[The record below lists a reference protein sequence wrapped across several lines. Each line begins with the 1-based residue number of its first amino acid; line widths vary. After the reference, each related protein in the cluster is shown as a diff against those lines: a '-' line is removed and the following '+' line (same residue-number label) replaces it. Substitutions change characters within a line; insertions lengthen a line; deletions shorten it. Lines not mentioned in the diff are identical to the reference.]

1 MKPYPF
7 RRIALL
13 GAILLCQTGLAD
25 SLVFQAPSSKSLDA
39 QVAAGRKEPLY
50 ATDVV
55 RCEAP
60 NGLPGVQI
68 PVGGRLVY
76 EGAGN
81 AFIPAGTLGFW
92 WRPDAPVQ
100 KKEATVLSI
109 TSLQRFYFA
118 RWLSVTTKSKRL
130 MVTLYHGDGA
140 EALEDAGA
148 APDAKRTK
156 KNIRYEIVASDPLK
170 NGEWIYVTVT
180 WDMRRGLALYLN
192 GKLVRHLAAPWF
204 FSGNVNHISLAAHSS
219 SYTKAA
225 GATFPQSFADVQVHD
240 RWLSE
245 TDVARLV
252 AGEKPRGMENF
263 SPMLKER
270 VKRLGLRG
278 GFPSPEAKQGEEAL
292 WLQQVNAVHARD
304 VKRSS
309 RAGLDGD
316 LGRAW
321 PMYQGYSNSGQLLTL
336 ELPPRTSFDT
346 VQALAS
352 GPMEFFAVD
361 ADGKEQSLLQI
372 PSAMA
377 RVQGTV
383 SGQTA
388 DEIRVKR
395 GDGML
400 FNLGI
405 FKSREA
411 KFPGNKNGWQILS
424 LQKGDADIEPLVSQE
439 FASYDTTVLKAAAS
453 AGADTVVL
461 PAGRALHLFGPSSEK
476 MRGLQGI
483 ALDLATPDASEQN
496 DFCLMVIDPLTYER
510 RTAMVNFH
518 TVNSDRNGRVRMV
531 LDLRDLIYK
540 ANVRPWIILY
550 SGNDLKIDLSASSLG
565 FQWSSVEDARP
576 EFFSDQQAL
585 IGEAFQE
592 ISESRPW
599 NHDPEKIK
607 LLRSLRTRVDFLRE
621 LDPQNAR
628 VDGYYRWI
636 NPRQETPEVRLPEV
650 PENVPAWAFHTERA
664 KELFRRAAHWWID
677 NRQSE
682 TGEFGAPD
690 GINDDTD
697 LIQDWLAIDL
707 MNGPDQ
713 KIRDSVEKVAE
724 ISWNQTTTDGVS
736 NQITDTLHIY
746 EWGINAQTLAFLLN
760 YGDPVY
766 FERLLRFASRYQDLM
781 TEACAGGHL
790 HFKSWYFGANR
801 IITEGIYGRDLTINA
816 LLLQPAM
823 LLAWY
828 NGDAKATDL
837 VARWTKGMIE
847 HIDAQAAK
855 TQRVPGVAVEISSGK
870 VLPEDYIRLS
880 FADASWAAY
889 KLTGDT
895 RFRDFAGRMIAYET
909 SRKPL
914 EHPHVSHSILGAYL
928 RETGDSKWDALWRQG
943 AEDQELWKHSLHN
956 GNYRD
961 LDYFYAAWLRSGDD
975 KWLDAGT
982 KLALYHMIWSLPML
996 TEAEATTDRV
1006 WLPQRLANQMTL
1018 GGLSILRNQ
1027 IFPKHAVSWENATG
1041 AFAPLVRQHSRE
1053 KLEMEIHNLEDKPIT
1068 MNARIWGLD
1077 AGIYEIST
1085 KTASRNPSESPSPGE
1100 VKEREIVRY
1109 SLLPLELPA
1118 ASVLTVTLTQK
1129 KKLDDVRARPD
1140 LAISHL
1146 DATYDAEAKKLTCV
1160 IHNIGAKSSGD
1171 FRVAAFKGDVEIA
1184 AQNFESLPAPEN
1196 FRTHKMRFSIP
1207 VDDPATPL
1215 RIRIFP
1221 DAETAEITDFNNETT
1236 LTPEELK

>member
-1 MKPYPF
+1 MKPYPS
-7 RRIALL
+7 RRIAFL
-13 GAILLCQTGLAD
+13 GVILLCQACLAD

-39 QVAAGRKEPLY
+39 QVSAARKEPLY
-50 ATDVV
+50 ATDVA

-60 NGLPGVQI
+60 GGLPGVQI

-81 AFIPAGTLGFW
+81 AFIPAGALGFW

-100 KKEATVLSI
+100 KKEAAVLSI
-109 TSLQRFYFA
+109 SSLQRFYFA
-118 RWLSVTTKSKRL
+118 RWLFVTTKSGRL

-140 EALEDAGA
+140 EAFEDAGA
-148 APDAKRTK
+148 VPDAKRPR
-156 KNIRYEIVASDPLK
+156 KNIRYEITAPAPLK
-170 NGEWIYVTVT
+170 KGEWVYVTVT
-180 WDMRRGLALYLN
+180 WDMRRGLAFYLD
-192 GKLVRHLAAPWF
+192 GKLVRHLANPWYF
-204 FSGNVNHISLAAHSS
+204 GGNVNHISLAAHSS

-245 TDVARLV
+245 TDVARLA
-252 AGEKPRGMENF
+252 AGEKPGGMENF

-278 GFPSPEAKQGEEAL
+278 DFPSPEANQGDEAL
-292 WLQQVNAVHARD
+292 WLQQINVVHARD

-309 RAGLDGD
+309 LAGLDGD

-336 ELPPRTSFDT
+336 ELPARTSFDT

-361 ADGKEQSLLQI
+361 AGGRESPLLQI
-372 PSAMA
+372 SSAMA
-377 RVQGTV
+377 RVQGAM

-395 GDGML
+395 EDGLL

-405 FKSREA
+405 FKSKEA
-411 KFPGNKNGWQILS
+411 KFPADKNGWQILP

-439 FASYDTTVLKAAAS
+439 FAPHDATVLKTAAS
-453 AGADTVVL
+453 AGPDTVVL
-461 PAGRALHLFGPSSEK
+461 QAGRALHLFGPSSEK
-476 MRGLQGI
+476 MRGLQGV
-483 ALDLATPDASEQN
+483 ALDLATPDAPGRN

-510 RTAMVNFH
+510 RAAMVNFH
-518 TVNSDRNGRVRMV
+518 TVNSDQKGRVRMV

-565 FQWSSVEDARP
+565 FQWSSVEAAQP

-592 ISESRPW
+592 LSESRPW
-599 NHDPEKIK
+599 NHDPERIK
-607 LLRSLRTRVDFLRE
+607 LLRSLRTRVDFFRK
-621 LDPQNAR
+621 LDPQNAK

-636 NPRQETPEVRLPEV
+636 NPRQATPEISLPEV
-650 PENVPAWAFHTERA
+650 PENVPAWAFYTERA
-664 KELFRRAAHWWID
+664 QELFRRAAHWWID
-677 NRQSE
+677 NRQTD

-713 KIRDSVEKVAE
+713 KIRDSVEKVAD

-736 NQITDTLHIY
+736 NQVTDTLHIY

-781 TEACAGGHL
+781 TEACADGHL
-790 HFKSWYFGANR
+790 HFKSWFFGANQ
-801 IITEGIYGRDLTINA
+801 IVTEGIYGRDQTINA

-828 NGDAKATDL
+828 NGDAKATDI

-855 TQRVPGVAVEISSGK
+855 TKRVPGVAVEVPSGK
-870 VLPEDYIRLS
+870 VIPEDYIRLS
-880 FADASWAAY
+880 FADAPWAAY
-889 KLTGDT
+889 DLTGDT
-895 RFRDFAGRMIAYET
+895 RFRDFAGRMIDYEI

-914 EHPHVSHSILGAYL
+914 GRPHVSPSILGAYL
-928 RETGDSKWDALWRQG
+928 KETGDPKWDAFWLQG
-943 AEDQELWKHSLHN
+943 AEDPELWKHSLHN
-956 GNYRD
+956 GNYLE
-961 LDYFYAAWLRSGDD
+961 LDYFYAAWLRTGDD

-982 KLALYHMIWSLPML
+982 KLALYHMTWSLPML

-1018 GGLSILRNQ
+1018 GGLSILRNR
-1027 IFPKHAVSWENATG
+1027 IYPKHAVSWENATG

-1053 KLEMEIHNLEDKPIT
+1053 KLEIEIHNLEDRLINV
-1068 MNARIWGLD
+1068 NARIWGLD

-1085 KTASRNPSESPSPGE
+1085 KAVPRNSPDDPSPSE
-1100 VKEREIVRY
+1100 VKEQEIVRY
-1109 SLLPLELPA
+1109 GLLPLELPA
-1118 ASVLTVTLTQK
+1118 ASALTVTLNLK
-1129 KKLDDVRARPD
+1129 KKTDDIRTRPD

-1146 DATYDAEAKKLTCV
+1146 DATYDAEAKQLTCV
-1160 IHNIGAKSSGD
+1160 IHNIGAKASGD
-1171 FRVAAFKGDVEIA
+1171 FRVSAFKGDLEIA
-1184 AQNFESLPAPEN
+1184 GQNCESLPAPEN
-1196 FRTHKMRFSIP
+1196 FRTHKKTFNIP
-1207 VDDPATPL
+1207 VDDPTTPL

-1221 DAETAEITDFNNETT
+1221 DAKTAEITDFNNETT
-1236 LTPEELK
+1236 LMPGKLK